1 MKVAT
6 SDEAK
11 FTATIEPYFII
22 MMNKIWS
29 DYRVSFRINLSI
41 VVKVLI
47 IIRRKGG
54 SRYGIIEKSQRD
66 DGASEASTS

>member
-1 MKVAT
+1 
-6 SDEAK
+6 
-11 FTATIEPYFII
+11 

>member
-1 MKVAT
+1 MKQNLQQQF
-6 SDEAK
+6 SH
-11 FTATIEPYFII
+11 IYFIMI
-22 MMNKIWS
+22 NKIWS